1 MTSERTLRCADG
13 LKNLRIITLT
23 IILQKAA

>member
-1 MTSERTLRCADG
+1 MTSERILRCADG
-13 LKNLRIITLT
+13 SENLRIITLT